1 MNYSIISL
9 LLFLPSFFVIFLTV
23 FFFFFNQLFESFH
36 QVCIKK
42 FIHIIILISSKFPKK
57 DIDCLRISEVNVKNN
72 FSIKMFCRNIYRM
85 KCNKWENYFKKSK
98 ERIIYCAINY
108 HSIIIPYDNFS
119 KNDF

>member
-1 MNYSIISL
+1 
-9 LLFLPSFFVIFLTV
+9 
-23 FFFFFNQLFESFH
+23 
-36 QVCIKK
+36 
-42 FIHIIILISSKFPKK
+42 
-57 DIDCLRISEVNVKNN
+57 
-72 FSIKMFCRNIYRM
+72 MFCRNIYRM